1 MRPRWE
7 WRIFEVA
14 PASFIDRILLP
25 TVHDTARTSDEIYL
39 ISDAS
44 PNNVKVRS
52 ATLDVKVLE
61 RTTHDGLE
69 LWRPT
74 FKHAFPIPAS
84 DLVPVWKAWN
94 LAGPVTA
101 PVAYTLDAFLSDVV
115 AANSALHAIRV
126 TKTRTRFDL
135 LGCSAERASLT
146 IDGTPWET
154 VAVEHEDPERVARA
168 VATLGANPPRA
179 LSYPALLKRIAGA
192 MKQSTR
198 SGERL

>member
-1 MRPRWE
+1 M
-7 WRIFEVA
+7 FEAA
-14 PASFIDRILLP
+14 PGSFIARILLP
-25 TVHDTARTSDEIYL
+25 IVHDTARASDEIYL
-39 ISDAS
+39 VSDAS

-52 ATLDVKVLE
+52 DTLDVKVLE
-61 RTTHDGLE
+61 RTTDEGLE

-84 DLVPVWKAWN
+84 ELLPVWKAWN
-94 LAGPVTA
+94 LVSPVRTPA
-101 PVAYTLDAFLSDVV
+101 EYTLDALLTDVV
-115 AANSALHAIRV
+115 AANGALHAIRV

-146 IDGTPWET
+146 IDGVPWET
-154 VAVEHEDPERVARA
+154 VAVEHEDPERVVRA
-168 VATLGANPPRA
+168 VATLGDNPPQA

-192 MKQSTR
+192 MKQSTS